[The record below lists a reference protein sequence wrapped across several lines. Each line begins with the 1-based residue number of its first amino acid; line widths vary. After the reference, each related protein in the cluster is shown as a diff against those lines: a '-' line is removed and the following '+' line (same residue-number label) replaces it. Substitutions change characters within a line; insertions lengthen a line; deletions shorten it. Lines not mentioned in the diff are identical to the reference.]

1 MLASV
6 PFIGGFLGKIGL
18 KGVLTGLA
26 LVGVVATVAF
36 GYWHYTSLLDKVSV
50 LERNDQV
57 QKQTIETQHQT
68 IDAQGE
74 AIQEW
79 EEAQEE
85 LQRRLERLQRVARQA
100 RQETRRL
107 NDIFAEH
114 DLGRLAREKPG
125 LIERRVNDGTAD
137 ALRMLECASGAD
149 LPQCGDR
156 GQPTAE
162 GDSAPEAGTD

>member
-6 PFIGGFLGKIGL
+6 PFIGSFLSKIGL
-18 KGVLTGLA
+18 KGILTGLA
-26 LVGVVATVAF
+26 VVGVLATVSFA
-36 GYWHYTSLLDKVSV
+36 YWHYTGLLNKVLTLESNNQE
-50 LERNDQV
+50 LERAVEDQ
-57 QKQTIETQHQT
+57 HAT

-79 EEAQEE
+79 EDAREE
-85 LQRRLERLQRVARQA
+85 LKARLERLQRVARDA

-125 LIERRVNDGTAD
+125 LIERRVNSGTAD

-149 LPQCGDR
+149 NPDCRDR
-156 GQPTAE
+156 GQA
-162 GDSAPEAGTD
+162 SAPSDGSASSGAD

>member
-1 MLASV
+1 MIASV
-6 PFIGGFLGKIGL
+6 PIIGGFLGKIGL
-18 KGVLTGLA
+18 KGILTGLA
-26 LVGVVATVAF
+26 VVGVLATVGIA
-36 GYWHYTSLLDKVSV
+36 YWHYTSLLDKVSV
-50 LERNDQV
+50 LERNNAELDRTVSDQH
-57 QKQTIETQHQT
+57 ET

-85 LQRRLERLQRVARQA
+85 LQRRLERLQEVARQA

-149 LPQCGDR
+149 LPDCRDR
-156 GQPTAE
+156 GEA
-162 GDSAPEAGTD
+162 SAPGDGSTEAGAD